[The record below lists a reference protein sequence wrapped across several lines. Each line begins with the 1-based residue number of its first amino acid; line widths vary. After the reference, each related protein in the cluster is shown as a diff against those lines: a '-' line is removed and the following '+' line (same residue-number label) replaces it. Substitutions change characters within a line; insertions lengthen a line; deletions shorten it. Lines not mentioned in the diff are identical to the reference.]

1 MTATPPES
9 FPRASGLIIEKPG
22 NNNPLRHPPQDI
34 VIAETLQ
41 SLTNQE
47 PGKSL
52 ILSAM
57 FS

>member
-1 MTATPPES
+1 MTTTPPES
-9 FPRASGLIIEKPG
+9 FPSGLIFGQPG
-22 NNNPLRHPPQDI
+22 YNNPLLHPPQDI